1 MDGRVTYADEDSF
14 TTVSLFRWLKDSD
27 NIIETTI
34 DTRSAETGE
43 INAKMEYLGSFFNN
57 NFVGNE
63 YSPDVFVPIDV
74 ANRFGSNFVNSAK
87 DGVADTVLTTPTGL
101 PDLSASNLGLGFKY
115 NGTIRTFRIWAQD
128 IGDAGLV
135 EATEPSLVPSLSL
148 TFDGTENS
156 FIVEDWSE

>member
-1 MDGRVTYADEDSF
+1 LGTQF
-14 TTVSLFRWLKDSD
+14 T
-27 NIIETTI
+27 
-34 DTRSAETGE
+34 
-43 INAKMEYLGSFFNN
+43 N
-57 NFVGNE
+57 NFDGNE
-63 YSPDVFVPIDV
+63 YQPDVLVPINISSHV
-74 ANRFGSNFVNSAK
+74 HGSNFVNGAK
-87 DGVADTVLTTPTGL
+87 DGVADTAITTPTGL
-101 PDLSASNLGLGFKY
+101 PDLSASNLNLGYDY

>member
-1 MDGRVTYADEDSF
+1 MVLQTL
-14 TTVSLFRWLKDSD
+14 SL
-27 NIIETTI
+27 
-34 DTRSAETGE
+34 
-43 INAKMEYLGSFFNN
+43 
-57 NFVGNE
+57 
-63 YSPDVFVPIDV
+63 P
-74 ANRFGSNFVNSAK
+74 
-87 DGVADTVLTTPTGL
+87 TPTGL